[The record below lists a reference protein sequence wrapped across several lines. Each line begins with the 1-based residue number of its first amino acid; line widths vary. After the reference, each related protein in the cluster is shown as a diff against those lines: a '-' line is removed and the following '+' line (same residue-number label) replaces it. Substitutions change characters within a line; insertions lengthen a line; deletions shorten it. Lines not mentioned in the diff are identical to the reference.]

1 VEPGPR
7 AATVRP
13 VDNEDIFRRTTANRL
28 RAADM
33 LSDLTPE
40 QWSTPSLCAG
50 WTIRELG
57 GHLLMPMELSVPRFL
72 LALVRARGSAD
83 GAVDSMSRS
92 LAQRPTEE
100 IVQTL
105 IEKADSRVRPPGV
118 GPLGPMADSC
128 IHLRDGARPLGLDVT
143 PPLDDWRLVLDF
155 LHSPAA
161 RRGFVPAGRL
171 AGLCLRATDQDW
183 RAGEGADVAGP
194 SEALALAM
202 SGRPAALAD
211 LGGDGLPALRERLG
225 AHAASSSRP
234 TEPPPTH

>member
-1 VEPGPR
+1 
-7 AATVRP
+7 
-13 VDNEDIFRRTTANRL
+13 VDSEDIFRRTTANRL

-33 LSDLTPE
+33 LSSLTPE

-83 GAVDSMSRS
+83 GAVDVMSRS
-92 LAQRPTEE
+92 LAQRPTDE
-100 IVQTL
+100 IVRTL

-128 IHLRDGARPLGLDVT
+128 IHLRDAARPLGLDVT
-143 PPLDDWRLVLDF
+143 PPPDDWRVVLDF
-155 LHSPAA
+155 LHSRAA
-161 RRGFVPAGRL
+161 RRGFVPSGRL

-183 RAGEGADVAGP
+183 RAGEGLDLAGP

-202 SGRPAALAD
+202 TGRPAALAD
-211 LGGDGLPALRERLG
+211 LDGDGLPTLRGRLG
-225 AHAASSSRP
+225 TPVSSSGRRS
-234 TEPPPTH
+234 EPPPRP

>member
-1 VEPGPR
+1 
-7 AATVRP
+7 
-13 VDNEDIFRRTTANRL
+13 VDSEDIFRRTAANRL

-33 LSDLTPE
+33 LSGLSSE

-83 GAVDSMSRS
+83 GAVDLMSRS

-100 IVQTL
+100 IVRTL

-128 IHLRDGARPLGLDVT
+128 IHLRDAARPLGLDVT
-143 PPLDDWRLVLDF
+143 PPLDDWRVVLDF
-155 LHSPAA
+155 LHSRAA

-171 AGLCLRATDQDW
+171 AGLGLRATDQDW
-183 RAGEGADVAGP
+183 RAGEGLDIAGP
-194 SEALALAM
+194 SEALAMAM
-202 SGRPAALAD
+202 AGRPVALAD
-211 LGGDGLPALRERLG
+211 LDGDGLPTLRGRLG
-225 AHAASSSRP
+225 VATASSSGPSP
-234 TEPPPTH
+234 TP